1 MRVLINY
8 RVTTYISSGT
18 DRTTSRAIL
27 YKGTGGLSPGFQEV
41 TGSRIFMYNR
51 TDDGN
56 SKSTGSGTVIL
67 NVEPNDYVYVQVDR
81 IHGTSTLKTLANGSG
96 ITIFNLKGGERGPTG
111 PPSAK
116 YFYGDTAP
124 LDDAEGLTLGSKWFN
139 TVVGGEF
146 TYIVESESEK
156 QWVMTNVFSATGPQ
170 GPPGPEGLRSA
181 ADSGANFDN
190 LINAGEGEYGSLIN
204 AETGDL
210 WSWDASG
217 ATWSLVGNIKG
228 GTGETGGVGATGA
241 RGSQTIA
248 VKSSS
253 LPDPVLDATVKVGD
267 IFITTDTDQLYV
279 YRGGASLTL
288 ESSVRGTTGSTGV
301 QGFQGNQGLQGITG
315 PTGVQGLQGFQ
326 GFQGNQG
333 RQGNEGPTGFITEP
347 LNIYTEADARLRLTS
362 VFAKHDGSAI
372 GSTTDDSIDAYYYN
386 PDIQYDQINK
396 IPLFLK
402 FEEKMNYNGGPTGAT
417 SYVIDISSGTLQFLD
432 LTNAITGTTKYFS
445 FTNIPTPLGF
455 GTSIS
460 FILIALGG
468 SDLTLNWPSD
478 VKWENDLGAPT
489 LGGTGIMTII
499 PFTYLAGSPS
509 TFPTGITGWLGGA
522 DLKYD
527 L

>member
-1 MRVLINY
+1 VVVNSVSYPDTFQLGF
-8 RVTTYISSGT
+8 TSSDG
-18 DRTTSRAIL
+18 SVSL
-27 YKGTGGLSPGFQEV
+27 SVVGLE
-41 TGSRIFMYNR
+41 
-51 TDDGN
+51 
-56 SKSTGSGTVIL
+56 
-67 NVEPNDYVYVQVDR
+67 
-81 IHGTSTLKTLANGSG
+81 
-96 ITIFNLKGGERGPTG
+96 
-111 PPSAK
+111 
-116 YFYGDTAP
+116 
-124 LDDAEGLTLGSKWFN
+124 AEGQIRLNITAG
-139 TVVGGEF
+139 VEGAPGE
-146 TYIVESESEK
+146 
-156 QWVMTNVFSATGPQ
+156 
-170 GPPGPEGLRSA
+170 
-181 ADSGANFDN
+181 
-190 LINAGEGEYGSLIN
+190 
-204 AETGDL
+204 
-210 WSWDASG
+210 
-217 ATWSLVGNIKG
+217 
-228 GTGETGGVGATGA
+228 
-241 RGSQTIA
+241 
-248 VKSSS
+248 
-253 LPDPVLDATVKVGD
+253 
-267 IFITTDTDQLYV
+267 
-279 YRGGASLTL
+279 
-288 ESSVRGTTGSTGV
+288 
-301 QGFQGNQGLQGITG
+301 QGFQGRQGITG
-315 PTGVQGLQGFQ
+315 PTGVQGFQGFQ

-347 LNIYTEADARLRLTS
+347 LNIYTEAGAKLRLTS

-499 PFTYLAGSPS
+499 PFTYLAGSPF